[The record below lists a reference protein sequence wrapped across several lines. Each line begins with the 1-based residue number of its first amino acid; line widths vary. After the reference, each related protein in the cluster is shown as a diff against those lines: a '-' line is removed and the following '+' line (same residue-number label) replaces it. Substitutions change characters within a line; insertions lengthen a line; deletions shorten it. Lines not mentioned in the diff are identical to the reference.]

1 MYNNLNE
8 ILVSAGFGSS
18 SETGGSGGEVDEGS
32 YLPGGDTLMHPVT
45 ASSLDAP
52 VQLPIF
58 LEEPMDA
65 YVIKGKPA
73 VLTCRAAHALTV
85 YFRCNGDRIEDTMG
99 PVVTD
104 FVDPQTGVRN
114 VEAIVNVTRNH
125 VEEYFGK
132 HNYQCQCVA
141 WTSRGEIISRPA
153 NVVVACEYLLY
164 NILYIKN
171 CRKHITIYAL

>member
-1 MYNNLNE
+1 MGLG
-8 ILVSAGFGSS
+8 VPSAV
-18 SETGGSGGEVDEGS
+18 ETVGGGGGGGDMDEGS
-32 YLPGGDTLMHPVT
+32 YLPGGETLMHPVT

-65 YVIKGKPA
+65 YAIKGRPA
-73 VLTCRAAHALTV
+73 TLVCRAAHALTV
-85 YFRCNGDRIEDTMG
+85 YFRCNGDRVDDSMAPAI
-99 PVVTD
+99 TD

-114 VEAIVNVTRNH
+114 VEVIVNITRNH

-141 WTSRGEIISRPA
+141 WTSRGEIVSRPA
-153 NVVVACEYLLY
+153 NVVVASECTYFFTPCGDYTTCMYKDLEQSGVE
-164 NILYIKN
+164 
-171 CRKHITIYAL
+171 